1 MCSESMSVGLVESFL
16 ADRLETKR
24 AHHRVEEDLQEVK
37 MVFVSL
43 FHDLD
48 PLDGG
53 SVLLP
58 FMLCFVDGQLSYF
71 L

>member
-1 MCSESMSVGLVESFL
+1 MSVGLVESLL
-16 ADRLETKR
+16 ADCLETKR

-37 MVFVSL
+37 VVLVSL

-48 PLDGG
+48 PLDGD
-53 SVLLP
+53 SVLLS
-58 FMLCFVDGQLSYF
+58 FMLCFVYGQLSDF